1 MYFDYNKP
9 VETMLPALRA
19 MLAAPDAFFR
29 DLPKGH
35 SRVNALF
42 LLTVTTLL
50 LGAVATVFHG
60 FGWLFLLPVVW
71 GLMLGAAWLWSLWLR
86 RVSSM
91 AGGERLTRVLAFEI
105 TAYAAL
111 PLAVAMTPWVGW
123 LGVLFS
129 LYLQVRALA
138 ARGAKAG
145 AVWLMLGAPVLA
157 AGVAGWMAWVKVI
170 APQLAALAAAG

>member
-9 VETMLPALRA
+9 LGTLIPSLRA

-50 LGAVATVFHG
+50 LGVVATVFHG
-60 FGWLFLLPVVW
+60 FGWLFMLPVVW
-71 GLMLGAAWLWSLWLR
+71 GALIGAAWLWSLWLR
-86 RVSSM
+86 RAALM
-91 AGGERLTRVLAFEI
+91 TGGERLTRVMSFEI
-105 TAYAAL
+105 AAYASL
-111 PLAVAMTPWVGW
+111 PLAVAAVPWVGW

-129 LYLQVRALA
+129 LYLQVRALT

-157 AGVAGWMAWVKVI
+157 CGAAGWMIWAKVI
-170 APQLAALAAAG
+170 APQLAALAAG